1 MRFTDETD
9 LPIRG
14 ELANALDNAWARLG
28 QPGTWWTGT
37 QRLAIAAESRK
48 AMSCAVC
55 QERKDAL
62 SPFHVTGAHD
72 TLGELSAAAVDA
84 IHRIRTDAGR
94 LTETWVQ
101 GLMHQGLRDVEYA
114 EIIGVVATV
123 SAVDGF
129 DRAMGC
135 RQRDLPQ
142 AVAGA
147 PTRYRPSAA
156 IPGLGW
162 LDTLRP
168 ADLRSEYANPD
179 AGYGADN
186 IHRAIS
192 LVPSEVSAFFDL
204 DVELYLC
211 DREFPRRALQ
221 AQERAISEAQIEMIA
236 ARASSI
242 NGCFY

>member
-1 MRFTDETD
+1 MRFNDD

-14 ELANALDNAWARLG
+14 ELAAALDNAWVRLG

-62 SPFHVTGAHD
+62 SPFHVAGDHD
-72 TLGELSAAAVDA
+72 TLGDLSAAAVDA

-94 LTETWVQ
+94 LTEKWVR
-101 GLMHQGLRDVEYA
+101 GLLDQGLRDVEYV

-123 SAVDGF
+123 SAIDAF
-129 DRAMGC
+129 DRAMGY
-135 RQRDLPQ
+135 RQRNLPE
-142 AVAGA
+142 AIAGV
-147 PTRYRPSAA
+147 PTRYRPSTA

-162 LDTLRP
+162 LDTLLP
-168 ADLRSEYANPD
+168 ADLRSEYDNPD

-192 LVPSEVSAFFDL
+192 LVPSEVIAFFDL

-211 DREFPRRALQ
+211 DREFPRRAVQ
-221 AQERAISEAQIEMIA
+221 AKERAISEPQIEMIA